1 MRGRFSAGPHLVCAV
16 GVADD
21 IWDLDWM
28 AKLAGQILAALLMAW
43 GGVQLVALPIGGRT
57 IGDSYLSLI
66 ATVVVVVVAIN
77 AVNFVDGLDG
87 LAAGLVAIGGTAFM
101 VYTYVLA
108 RGASPGDYSS
118 LATVMTAVMVGASL
132 GFLPHNVHPARIF
145 MGDSG
150 SMVLGLVFAAAAITV
165 TGQIDTAVL
174 GRREQIPAFLPILL
188 PLAVVA
194 VPLIDMALAFVRRLG
209 RGQSPFKPDAHHLHH
224 RLLRFGHSHRWAVAV
239 LWLWTFVLAFGTVSM
254 VFLRLRYAAALLVT
268 GFLIAAVTT
277 FSPAFRRLVWHL
289 WRSVGVASE
298 PTRTA
303 NAETRQ
309 GDGETSV
316 DRPDPRIDTEAETP
330 ITQEASMHEDALV
343 YRTAAR
349 WSSLALT
356 IIAVVGIV
364 LGVVIDG
371 RRGAVSALAAV
382 VVAAVFS
389 LTTQIA
395 AWKGARQGPMSF
407 VAWVVGTWLL
417 KFVLVL
423 AAVISAQHQDW
434 ILKPLFGAVLLG
446 GTVAALII
454 DIVAVVKARVPYVRP
469 DSALHDNEVG

>member
-1 MRGRFSAGPHLVCAV
+1 MKVYLALLVIAALVTYVATPVMRHIAIRVGAVTAVRARDVHVVPTARLGGVAVFLGLAAGLGVASTVPFLSGVFENSHGAWAVLGGAAIVCAV

-66 ATVVVVVVAIN
+66 TTVVVVVVAIN

-87 LAAGLVAIGGTAFM
+87 LAAGVVAIGGTAFM

-118 LATVMTAVMVGASL
+118 LATVITAVMVGACL

-174 GRREQIPAFLPILL
+174 SRREQIEQLPAFLPMVL

-194 VPLIDMALAFVRRLG
+194 VPLVDMALAFLRRLG
-209 RGQSPFKPDAHHLHH
+209 KGQSPFKPDAHHLHH

-239 LWLWTFVLAFGTVSM
+239 LWLWTFVLAFGAVSM
-254 VFLRLRYAAALLVT
+254 VFLRLRYAAAALLI
-268 GFLIAAVTT
+268 G
-277 FSPAFRRLVWHL
+277 
-289 WRSVGVASE
+289 
-298 PTRTA
+298 
-303 NAETRQ
+303 
-309 GDGETSV
+309 
-316 DRPDPRIDTEAETP
+316 
-330 ITQEASMHEDALV
+330 
-343 YRTAAR
+343 
-349 WSSLALT
+349 
-356 IIAVVGIV
+356 
-364 LGVVIDG
+364 
-371 RRGAVSALAAV
+371 V
-382 VVAAVFS
+382 VVAAAITYSPGFRRLIWWLWRGVGAAAAPVRRVDGLGRA
-389 LTTQIA
+389 LTRGDSE
-395 AWKGARQGPMSF
+395 KGGSPQQAEDTSTKQGELP
-407 VAWVVGTWLL
+407 
-417 KFVLVL
+417 
-423 AAVISAQHQDW
+423 
-434 ILKPLFGAVLLG
+434 
-446 GTVAALII
+446 
-454 DIVAVVKARVPYVRP
+454 
-469 DSALHDNEVG
+469 